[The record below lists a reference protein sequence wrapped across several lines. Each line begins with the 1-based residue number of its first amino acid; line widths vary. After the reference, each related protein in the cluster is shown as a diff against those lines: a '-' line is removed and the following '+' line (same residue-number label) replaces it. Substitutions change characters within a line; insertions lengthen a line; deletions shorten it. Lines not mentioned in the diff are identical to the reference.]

1 MVILQVVVLFILV
14 LATAF
19 FAGKKIGQRR
29 HNKVL
34 EQMKLL
40 EKKYDHMLDD
50 MSKTSLTCSEIIE
63 KKTTKLID
71 LLEVIDQKCLY
82 ADDVIANLEE
92 ASNET
97 KMQSGIAKRIVE
109 KPKQNIVYEA
119 DDKFK
124 TELKEALST
133 MYSRIMD
140 IENSLKNIKSRLG
153 KLEAP
158 EVIEKTQEDK
168 ISLLEQELHNVIKSV
183 GAIENSIDKSLEI
196 DGSSEVSNNFENF
209 RETPPLSELKHQEP
223 KIPNY
228 TSSTIPNSKI
238 AKTEVAPDQ
247 YASIDSTVREV
258 LEQLEDGTTIPQI
271 ARNIGIGKGEID
283 LIINI
288 YGNSIG
294 KGDSEKCL

>member
-71 LLEVIDQKCLY
+71 LLEIIDQKCLY

-109 KPKQNIVYEA
+109 KPKQNIVSEA

-238 AKTEVAPDQ
+238 AKTEVTPDQ